1 MLQSAFLAPDPHSK
15 DFKMDRQIND
25 LDRLIQKLSMDRETH
40 LIEIRRDIHMH
51 PETGFEVERTSGVVA
66 RELASLGIEHVTGVG
81 RTGVV
86 GFIKGGAPGPTL
98 IIRADM
104 DALPI
109 KEQTGLPFASSVE
122 GKMHACGHDIHTAT
136 LIGVAAVLKEIAPR
150 LRGNIKLMFQ
160 PAEETQESGAA
171 AMIADG
177 VLEGVDFALGFHN
190 QPEEPIGT
198 FSFVEGVS
206 NGSSDEFDVTIHA
219 ASGHAARPHTAIDP
233 VVATAHLITQLQT
246 IVSREVDPM
255 LPAVLTIGSIH
266 GGSTH
271 NIIPDS
277 VSIMGTV
284 RCQDPVSRDVI
295 EAALRRVCAGLEAS
309 MRVRC
314 AINYVRGVPSLVS
327 DDHILKTTMA
337 AIRDHFGDVVQRR
350 KSSLGAEDFALIGA
364 KVPSFQLGVGASQ
377 DGRND
382 RLHNSDYQP
391 DERCIGNGVVAL
403 SLAAARL
410 LS

>member
-1 MLQSAFLAPDPHSK
+1 MNAG
-15 DFKMDRQIND
+15 IND
-25 LDRLIQKLSMDRETH
+25 LDGLIQTLTSKQEAH
-40 LIEIRRDIHMH
+40 LIEIRRDIHAH
-51 PETGFEVERTSGVVA
+51 PETGFDVQRTSGVVA

-98 IIRADM
+98 IVRADM

-109 KEQTGLPFASSVE
+109 HEQTGLPFASRIE
-122 GKMHACGHDIHTAT
+122 GKMHACGHDLHTAT
-136 LIGVAAVLKEIAPR
+136 LIGVGAVLKEIAPS

-190 QPEEPIGT
+190 HPDEPIGT
-198 FSFVEGVS
+198 FSFVEGIA
-206 NGSSDEFDVTIHA
+206 NGSSDEFDITVHA
-219 ASGHAARPHTAIDP
+219 TSGHAARPHMAIDP
-233 VVATAHLITQLQT
+233 VVATAQLITQLQT
-246 IVSREVDPM
+246 IVSREIDPM
-255 LPAVLTIGSIH
+255 RPAVLTIGSIH
-266 GGSTH
+266 GGNTH

-284 RCQDPVSRDVI
+284 RCQDPASRDII

-314 AINYVRGVPSLVS
+314 AINYVRGVPSLVN
-327 DDHILKTTMA
+327 DDRLMETTMG
-337 AIRDHFGDVVQRR
+337 AIRAHFGDVVLRR
-350 KSSLGAEDFALIGA
+350 ETSLGAEDFALVGA
-364 KVPSFQLGVGASQ
+364 KVPAFQLGIGAAQ
-377 DGRND
+377 AGRDD

-391 DERCIGNGVVAL
+391 DERCIGNGVMAL
-403 SLAAARL
+403 SLAAVRL

>member
-1 MLQSAFLAPDPHSK
+1 
-15 DFKMDRQIND
+15 MDRQIND

-40 LIEIRRDIHMH
+40 LIEIRRDIHRH

-86 GFIKGGAPGPTL
+86 GLIKGGAPGPTL

-109 KEQTGLPFASSVE
+109 KEQTGLPFASTVE

-136 LIGVAAVLKEIAPR
+136 LIGVGAVLKEIAPR

-327 DDHILKTTMA
+327 DDRILKTTMA

-350 KSSLGAEDFALIGA
+350 ESSLGAEDFALIGA